1 MHQFLIL
8 CSLKLTWRK
17 VLSVVVKK
25 SDTYVK
31 NTFALTPSSCSLA
44 KIPASCK
51 RKKVKF
57 QKKVH
62 FMSFSCEIHFFPKVG
77 KCQIICH
84 TRFLRQHLNLRLQPG
99 TQRIATGKQ
108 SVRMKGDDRHTLR
121 KRNPSAPNRSR
132 SYDLPICTSDSA
144 PLSDRRIVA
153 G

>member
-25 SDTYVK
+25 SDAYVK

-44 KIPASCK
+44 KIPASCR

-62 FMSFSCEIHFFPKVG
+62 FMSFSCEIHFFSKGRKMPDNLSYSFSSLTLKSQITTG
-77 KCQIICH
+77 YTKNSNRKTKCKDERRWQAYSKKKKSECS
-84 TRFLRQHLNLRLQPG
+84 
-99 TQRIATGKQ
+99 KQ
-108 SVRMKGDDRHTLR
+108 ESKLW
-121 KRNPSAPNRSR
+121 PS
-132 SYDLPICTSDSA
+132 DLYFGCCTTE
-144 PLSDRRIVA
+144 R
-153 G
+153 